1 MSCGIPC
8 VAFKC
13 KYGPEDIIEDG
24 KNGLL
29 ADNGNVKDFAEK
41 MLWMIKH
48 REERLLMGEQARKD
62 IHKYE
67 LNTIMTKWHELFES
81 LMNQRQ

>member
-8 VAFKC
+8 VSFKC
-13 KYGPEDIIEDG
+13 KYGPEEIIEDG

-29 ADNGNVKDFAEK
+29 VENGNVKDLAEK

-48 REERLLMGEQARKD
+48 REERLRFGKQARKD
-62 IHKYE
+62 VHKYE
-67 LNTIMTKWHELFES
+67 LNAIMPKWHELFEN
-81 LMNQRQ
+81 LMK

>member
-1 MSCGIPC
+1 
-8 VAFKC
+8 
-13 KYGPEDIIEDG
+13 
-24 KNGLL
+24 
-29 ADNGNVKDFAEK
+29 
-41 MLWMIKH
+41 MIKH